1 MLVGFA
7 TSPDQGLVIFNYLII
22 LIMVKFMRQFLSFS
36 YNLGISTNKLESMS
50 SNLKSDSR
58 F

>member
-22 LIMVKFMRQFLSFS
+22 LTMVKFMRQFLSFS
-36 YNLGISTNKLESMS
+36 YNLGISTNKLE
-50 SNLKSDSR
+50 KYVV
-58 F
+58 